1 MKKKQQA
8 ARKLEGEGS
17 YTATRAYNEKVRAF
31 EDSADVAGLA
41 ARARQ
46 ALDGPEGAELK
57 RAEEQ
62 GKKRAATRG
71 KAARR

>member
-1 MKKKQQA
+1 MKKKQQT

-17 YTATRAYNEKVRAF
+17 YTATRAYNDKLRAF

-41 ARARQ
+41 ERARR
-46 ALDGPEGAELK
+46 ALEGPEGAELR

-71 KAARR
+71 KTTRR

>member
-17 YTATRAYNEKVRAF
+17 YSATRAYNEKLRAF
-31 EDSADVAGLA
+31 EDNADVAGLA
-41 ARARQ
+41 AQARQ
-46 ALDGPEGAELK
+46 ALDGPEGTELR

-71 KAARR
+71 KTARR